1 MDKYQN
7 LYDVIIIGGGP
18 AGLAAAIYSARAKQK
33 TLLLEK
39 ERIGGQVALTAEV
52 MNYPGVFKA
61 SGEILTSE
69 MARQATGFGAEIKI
83 AQVKQV
89 ELQGEIKKVITDY
102 GTFESL
108 TVINAMGVKPRVL
121 GFEGESEYKGHGIAY
136 CATCDGEFFTGKD
149 IFVIGG
155 GLAAA
160 EEAMFLTRYGKSVT
174 MIVREP
180 ELICPEPIIEKVYQ
194 HQPAI
199 KVYKN
204 CVPVAVRGG
213 DMPNTVVFRNTES
226 GEEISY
232 TTEDDFLGVFIFSGY
247 LPNTQLLEDQVEL
260 DRGYVVT
267 DELMQTNVPGV
278 YAVGDLRIKNLR
290 QAVTASSDGAIAST
304 TAKAYIDEM
313 HEKLNIPSLMQ
324 SVPVQTADK
333 PVENSAKADQ
343 SVSGNQFI
351 DAEMIPQ
358 LQTVFSRIEKQITIH
373 GHIND
378 SDLGKEMR
386 VFLNELQGISD
397 NCLIQI
403 HEETEGVPFITFA
416 SEDSYYPYRFNG
428 IPGGHEF
435 TSFIL
440 AIYHLAGPKKPLQE
454 SLVERLENLST
465 PVNLDVIISLTCTK
479 CPGLVNTIT
488 QVMSYSPQISLQI
501 YDLNHAAEMKER
513 YRVMSVPCIVLNEE
527 RVEFGLKDAEQIV
540 ELLEAM
546 QTTK

>member
-1 MDKYQN
+1 MDLNYRN
-7 LYDVIIIGGGP
+7 IYDVIIIGGGP
-18 AGLAAAIYSARAKQK
+18 AGLAAAIYSARARQK
-33 TLLLEK
+33 TLLLEQ

-52 MNYPGVFKA
+52 MNYPGVFKS

-83 AQVKQV
+83 AQVKQLDLKS
-89 ELQGEIKKVITDY
+89 ELKSVVTDY
-102 GTFESL
+102 GTFQSIA
-108 TVINAMGVKPRVL
+108 VINAMGVKPRIL
-121 GFEGESEYKGHGIAY
+121 GFEGESEFKGHGIAY

-199 KVYKN
+199 KVHTN

-213 DMPNTVVFRNTES
+213 DMPQTVIYRNTES
-226 GEEISY
+226 GEEFSF

-247 LPNTQLLEDQVEL
+247 LPNTQLLAEQVKL

-267 DELMQTNVPGV
+267 DELMQTDLPGV

-290 QAVTASSDGAIAST
+290 QAVTACSDGAIAAT
-304 TAKAYIDEM
+304 TAKSYIDAM
-313 HEKLNIPSLMQ
+313 HEQLNIPSL
-324 SVPVQTADK
+324 V
-333 PVENSAKADQ
+333 Q
-343 SVSGNQFI
+343 SVSQEEVKTETASSTASSSNQFI

-358 LQTVFSRIEKQITIH
+358 LQSVFSRIERQITIT
-373 GHIND
+373 GHVND
-378 SDLGKEMR
+378 SELGREMR
-386 VFLNELQGISD
+386 VFLSEMKGISE
-397 NCLIQI
+397 NCHIELE
-403 HEETEGVPFITFA
+403 EETEGVPFITFY

-440 AIYHLAGPKKPLQE
+440 AIYHLAGPQKPLQE
-454 SLVERLENLST
+454 DLKVRLQNLSKA
-465 PVNLDVIISLTCTK
+465 VKLDVIISLTCTK
-479 CPGLVNTIT
+479 CPGLVNIIT
-488 QVMSYSPQISLQI
+488 QIMSYTPQVSLQLH
-501 YDLNHAAEMKER
+501 DLNHAEQLKER

-546 QTTK
+546 Q